1 VGHACNALSRIA
13 FPAFTNPSLA
23 TKPHSSTSEV
33 FHLTCFVGF
42 EPREAAPSAAAVAVG
57 HACNALSRIAFPAFT
72 SMEVQLFSL
81 GGNRRINSM

>member
-1 VGHACNALSRIA
+1 
-13 FPAFTNPSLA
+13 
-23 TKPHSSTSEV
+23 
-33 FHLTCFVGF
+33 
-42 EPREAAPSAAAVAVG
+42 VG